1 MEEFYSC
8 AKPKIRNKV
17 YKFDPLCLL
26 SCLFTYISAS
36 QRQIFTLMGNRRYA
50 VSLCNKFRETMTMQK
65 LRNLPSKRNPI
76 FHRIDDHDHYI
87 RDHICYPNPDK
98 WHTSAQEEKTATDNI
113 AETASQARFV
123 FFLALSTD
131 KLQSS
136 IPSPASRGY
145 NLITILLGE
154 EGPHRFRPSFS
165 RRGRRPLH
173 GRRRLHPRLLPSRAR
188 LKLRSLPPL

>member
-1 MEEFYSC
+1 
-8 AKPKIRNKV
+8 
-17 YKFDPLCLL
+17 
-26 SCLFTYISAS
+26 
-36 QRQIFTLMGNRRYA
+36 MGNRRYA
-50 VSLCNKFRETMTMQK
+50 VSLCSKFRETMTMQK

-87 RDHICYPNPDK
+87 RDHNCHPNPNK
-98 WHTSAQEEKTATDNI
+98 WHTSAQEEKTTSDNI
-113 AETASQARFV
+113 AETASQERFV

-154 EGPHRFRPSFS
+154 EGPHRSRPSFS
-165 RRGRRPLH
+165 RRERRPLH
-173 GRRRLHPRLLPSRAR
+173 GRRRLHPRLLPSKAR